1 MPGTCFADGGSTSAE
16 ANAPRPDAG
25 GEVRRG
31 LPLGAGVLVEDAADY
46 ADLLGLAVLVLE
58 GDDISRVDLGEVP
71 AGPFIGHDEGFS
83 AAIIRADI
91 GFALDAEEA
100 GGLVHR
106 YHAVA
111 VVLESVRDA
120 HRH

>member
-58 GDDISRVDLGEVP
+58 GDDIARVDLGEV
-71 AGPFIGHDEGFS
+71 AGAPLIGHDEGFS
-83 AAIIRADI
+83 APKISADI
-91 GFALDAEEA
+91 GFALDAEE
-100 GGLVHR
+100 GSSLVHR
-106 YHAVA
+106 HHAVA
-111 VVLESVRDA
+111 VVLE
-120 HRH
+120 